1 MSQHVTV
8 LCWNLKRNGAGDT
21 TKRRRA
27 HELLAS
33 LDPHLVLRQEM
44 DGAAADGNRIMYEV
58 EAVLGLRG
66 WLGPRACTAVF
77 ANPTLFQPLRV
88 CEDVGPVWVH
98 PPTVAVFRF
107 TPGGSQSLPLVV
119 ASYHLNHASATTRQA
134 EVERLTKWADR
145 KWTMPD
151 GERMLMPALMGGD
164 NNSYPV
170 PGLEGDL
177 PLPDLEQIAD
187 RPHRLHRS
195 HIGRD
200 GQRLLDTCPDE
211 ALRTAGLEDVA
222 RYWANTRDGDKAA
235 ASRTMNASPTH
246 GPDTRI
252 DRIYATPALLGA
264 VREVDVIEVEPGIS
278 DHHIVRL
285 TLDADRL
292 TDALTYRPR
301 RQAAP
306 AVASETIDD

>member
-177 PLPDLEQIAD
+177 PCRIWN
-187 RPHRLHRS
+187 R
-195 HIGRD
+195 
-200 GQRLLDTCPDE
+200 
-211 ALRTAGLEDVA
+211 
-222 RYWANTRDGDKAA
+222 
-235 ASRTMNASPTH
+235 SPT
-246 GPDTRI
+246 GRTGSTAPTS
-252 DRIYATPALLGA
+252 AAMGSGCWTPALM
-264 VREVDVIEVEPGIS
+264 
-278 DHHIVRL
+278 RL
-285 TLDADRL
+285 CAPPAWRTWPAIGR
-292 TDALTYRPR
+292 TPVMATRQPRPAR
-301 RQAAP
+301 
-306 AVASETIDD
+306 